1 MTFYGTLNG
10 MIITVAFCLVWT
22 GDIYVT
28 ASGAD
33 TKDIGNENPLSIP
46 LISDKGAPLVAMLDT
61 NTINRKI
68 KVYIRTLMRETIQ
81 NAVQE
86 QIQDIFKT
94 SFDENSTINF
104 IRNMT
109 MQGINDILKE
119 QGQVKLLDSN
129 RNEEV
134 NHAQKS
140 FDEDLKV
147 EDIMYE
153 LQEKCL
159 PDNQDLSTKELKTD
173 TQNIL
178 NNVVLFNEI
187 VQLNEQVIDG
197 IKGILKLKE
206 SGGEQLVTRL
216 LKMLTKDVKTSGVC
230 AIKTAKD
237 CSRLPIHISLSGVYS
252 IYPDT
257 SEVKVYCDMNT
268 DGGRWTIIQRRL
280 DGSVN
285 FQRNWKDYEN
295 GFGNIDGEY
304 WLGNKHIHSLTS
316 SGKYELRID
325 LTDMSNTKK
334 YAVYKKFVV
343 GGAASKY
350 KLTVGDYSGDA
361 GDQMTYHN
369 GMKFSSTD
377 QDNDE
382 NSGHCVDRHGPWWH
396 ESCCYSALNRKLN
409 INLYWRTF
417 RSNAAK
423 TSGDIKQEQ
432 KGRGFRKKVTEITD
446 TSRKDNPDHPVHR
459 KSSITR
465 IRIVK
470 NCRKRKRWKSEYH
483 MSLRKFYGTTGNNGQ
498 FSTKLTENSVTK

>member
-1 MTFYGTLNG
+1 MQCFWKSNS
-10 MIITVAFCLVWT
+10 MVLVIAYCVYWS

-28 ASGAD
+28 ASVSD
-33 TKDIGNENPLSIP
+33 TTDLGNEDPLSIP
-46 LISDKGAPLVAMLDT
+46 LINDKGAPLVAMLDT
-61 NTINRKI
+61 ITINRKI
-68 KVYIRTLMRETIQ
+68 KIYIRTLMRETIQ

-119 QGQVKLLDSN
+119 QGQVKLLDSI

-134 NHAQKS
+134 NNAQKS

-159 PDNQDLSTKELKTD
+159 HDNQDISTKQLKTD

-178 NNVVLFNEI
+178 KNVVLFNEI

-206 SGGEQLVTRL
+206 SGGKQLVTRL

-237 CSRLPIHISLSGVYS
+237 CSRLPIHISLSAVYS

-304 WLGNKHIHSLTS
+304 WLG
-316 SGKYELRID
+316 D
-325 LTDMSNTKK
+325 DM
-334 YAVYKKFVV
+334 A
-343 GGAASKY
+343 
-350 KLTVGDYSGDA
+350 
-361 GDQMTYHN
+361 YHN

-377 QDNDE
+377 QDNDVGGG
-382 NSGHCVDRHGPWWH
+382 NCVDTFGPWWH
-396 ESCCYSALNRKLN
+396 KSCYHSAKYEIELEAVLAN
-409 INLYWRTF
+409 F
-417 RSNAAK
+417 QQPRS
-423 TSGDIKQEQ
+423 
-432 KGRGFRKKVTEITD
+432 
-446 TSRKDNPDHPVHR
+446 
-459 KSSITR
+459 
-465 IRIVK
+465 
-470 NCRKRKRWKSEYH
+470 
-483 MSLRKFYGTTGNNGQ
+483 
-498 FSTKLTENSVTK
+498 

>member
-1 MTFYGTLNG
+1 MTCYRKLNA
-10 MIITVAFCLVWT
+10 MVILVVFCLVWT

-28 ASGAD
+28 ASVSD
-33 TKDIGNENPLSIP
+33 TTDLGNEDPLSIP
-46 LISDKGAPLVAMLDT
+46 LINDKGAPLVAMLDT

-109 MQGINDILKE
+109 IQGINDILKE
-119 QGQVKLLDSN
+119 QGQVKLLDSI
-129 RNEEV
+129 RNEGE
-134 NHAQKS
+134 NNAGKS
-140 FDEDLKV
+140 LDQGLKV
-147 EDIMYE
+147 KDILYE
-153 LQEKCL
+153 LQ
-159 PDNQDLSTKELKTD
+159 D
-173 TQNIL
+173 
-178 NNVVLFNEI
+178 VVLFKEI

-206 SGGEQLVTRL
+206 SGGKQLVTRL

-237 CSRLPIHISLSGVYS
+237 CSRLPIHISLSAVYS

-304 WLGNKHIHSLTS
+304 WLG
-316 SGKYELRID
+316 D
-325 LTDMSNTKK
+325 DM
-334 YAVYKKFVV
+334 A
-343 GGAASKY
+343 
-350 KLTVGDYSGDA
+350 
-361 GDQMTYHN
+361 YHN

-377 QDNDE
+377 QDNDVGGG
-382 NSGHCVDRHGPWWH
+382 NCVDNFGPWWH
-396 ESCCYSALNRKLN
+396 KSCCHSALNMKLN
-409 INLYWRTF
+409 LNLYWRTF
-417 RSNAAK
+417 SSHAAK
-423 TSGDIKQEQ
+423 TSVMMI
-432 KGRGFRKKVTEITD
+432 RK
-446 TSRKDNPDHPVHR
+446 
-459 KSSITR
+459 
-465 IRIVK
+465 
-470 NCRKRKRWKSEYH
+470 
-483 MSLRKFYGTTGNNGQ
+483 L
-498 FSTKLTENSVTK
+498 